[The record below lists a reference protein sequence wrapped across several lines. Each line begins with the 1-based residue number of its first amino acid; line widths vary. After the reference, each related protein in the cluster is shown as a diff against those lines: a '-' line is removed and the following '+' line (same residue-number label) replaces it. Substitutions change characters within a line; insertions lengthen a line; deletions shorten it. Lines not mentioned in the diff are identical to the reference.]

1 MMMMMMT
8 NYDND
13 DGDDDDHTITL
24 INMPLSLHS
33 FLSLYIYS
41 SLITT
46 IIITTT
52 ITASSSWFRDFYK
65 SKRHI
70 TLPRQ
75 RALAFVLSNFFP
87 RWHVVKR
94 VHESSPNHLGLSQ
107 CLRKILG
114 G

>member
-1 MMMMMMT
+1 MMMMMT
-8 NYDND
+8 NYDDD